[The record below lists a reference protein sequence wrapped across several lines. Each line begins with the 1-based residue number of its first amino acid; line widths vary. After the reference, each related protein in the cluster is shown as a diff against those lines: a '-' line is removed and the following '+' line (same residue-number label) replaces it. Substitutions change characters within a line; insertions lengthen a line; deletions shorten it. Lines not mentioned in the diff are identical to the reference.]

1 MNNFLE
7 HVPVLLDEILENLK
21 KFKITNGVIV
31 DATFGLGGYSNA
43 ILENTNCDVYG
54 FDRDPEVLK
63 YANKLKDK
71 YKNRFKFFQKKF
83 SEIDDMLSEPNHSK
97 KKIRA
102 MIFDLGVSNLQLT
115 KKNRGFSFKLDGP
128 LDMRMSKEGIKAFEV
143 INNYSAKTLSN
154 IFYNFGDEIHSRRI
168 ARNIVKF
175 REITPITST
184 TELAEII
191 RKAIPGKKKKIDK
204 ATKSFQAIR
213 MFINDEITE
222 LNKGLVASEKF
233 LTYGGILF
241 VVSFHSK
248 EDRVVK
254 NFLKACQG
262 KPKLLMSKFFPN
274 SENSKKSFEIITKKP
289 ILPSNDEVKINNKAR
304 SAKLRIAKRT
314 KFSPVF
320 KDEAAA

>member
-71 YKNRFKFFQKKF
+71 YKNRFYFFQKKF

-154 IFYNFGDEIHSRRI
+154 IFYNFGDEVYSRRI

-175 REITPITST
+175 REISPITST

-248 EDRVVK
+248 EDRAVK

-262 KPKLLMSKFFPN
+262 KPKLSISKFFPN

-289 ILPSNDEVKINNKAR
+289 ILPSDDEVKINNKAR

-320 KDEAAA
+320 KDEVAA